1 MTFAKHPKS
10 AVIALTLLVIACQL
24 VPAQEPLASRPRE
37 TVVNSIGISLR
48 HIPAGEF
55 FMGGT
60 ESADDLVKA
69 FASYGRKS
77 DEFSDEYPRHKVGIT
92 KPFLLAAHEVTLG
105 QFRKYVDETGYK
117 TSAET
122 DGKGGWGYDP
132 KTGMCSGRFQ
142 QFSWRDVGFPQT
154 DDHPVLNVSWFD
166 AVAFCE
172 WLTKKEGKTYRLPTE
187 AEWEYACRAGT
198 TTRYYHGDDPGG
210 LSKVARLLNAA
221 GDKDFAHVDQQVI
234 FLKPGESFTAKVGSY
249 QPNAWGLYDML
260 GNVWEWTSDWYG
272 EEYYANSPIDDPRG
286 MDDANV
292 KVRRGGGWNTFPLYA
307 RPAYRNWNTRGTRCI
322 NLGFRV
328 LREQ

>member
-1 MTFAKHPKS
+1 MRLCRAIAS
-10 AVIALTLLVIACQL
+10 ASLLLLAFWLNASAQEQWRVRAPATQTNAIGMQL
-24 VPAQEPLASRPRE
+24 VR
-37 TVVNSIGISLR
+37 
-48 HIPAGEF
+48 IPAGEF
-55 FMGGT
+55 FMGAT
-60 ESADDLVKA
+60 ESADQLTKA
-69 FASYGRKS
+69 FASYGRKP
-77 DEFSDEYPRHKVGIT
+77 DEFSDEYPRHKVRIT
-92 KPFLLAAHEVTLG
+92 KPFFLGAHEVTVG
-105 QFRKYVDETGYK
+105 QFRKFTDETGYK
-117 TSAET
+117 SSAET

-132 KTGMCSGRFQ
+132 KTGMCSGRHP
-142 QFSWRDVGFPQT
+142 QFSWREVGFPQT
-154 DDHPVLNVSWFD
+154 DDHPVLNVSWYD

-172 WLTKKEGKTYRLPTE
+172 WLSKKEGHTYRLPSE

-198 TTRYYHGDDPGG
+198 TTRYFHGDDPAG
-210 LSKVARLLNAA
+210 LAKVARLLNAA

-234 FLKPGESFTAKVGSY
+234 FLKSGESFTAKVGSY

-272 EEYYANSPIDDPRG
+272 EEYYANSPLDDPRG

-328 LREQ
+328 LREE